1 MSTEKIQNQQTNPPT
16 IILIWFS
23 YSMMTIIEALN
34 FILFFKITLKKK
46 SVYNTCH
53 NYFQDVF
60 WSCATYL
67 LN

>member
-34 FILFFKITLKKK
+34 FIF
-46 SVYNTCH
+46 
-53 NYFQDVF
+53 
-60 WSCATYL
+60 
-67 LN
+67 